1 MVTESRYRRYFV
13 PDRMMPGF
21 VLSFIRVSHK
31 RIQKIKVNVVNIR
44 ITFQESIQVIMKRV
58 WRGDLSLSLLS
69 FCFFIKFFDALFPFL
84 ASFFL
89 LPPLCAFPSGP
100 LYNFYQDEWPEN
112 QCLVTLC
119 RTEVYSLR
127 LPLKIWRGKKKKKN
141 KTIELGKSFLEEKS
155 VYFYSCRAG
164 KNENSNW

>member
-13 PDRMMPGF
+13 PDRMMLGF

-44 ITFQESIQVIMKRV
+44 ITFQESVQVHDNETSMERRSCPFV
-58 WRGDLSLSLLS
+58 FSLNFSTRYFL
-69 FCFFIKFFDALFPFL
+69 FL

-141 KTIELGKSFLEEKS
+141 KTIELAKSFLEEKS
-155 VYFYSCRAG
+155 VYFYSCRVG

>member
-44 ITFQESIQVIMKRV
+44 ITFQESV

-69 FCFFIKFFDALFPFL
+69 FCFFIKFFDALFPFFSVL
-84 ASFFL
+84 FPPPPIMRVSFRS
-89 LPPLCAFPSGP
+89 A
-100 LYNFYQDEWPEN
+100 
-112 QCLVTLC
+112 V
-119 RTEVYSLR
+119 
-127 LPLKIWRGKKKKKN
+127 
-141 KTIELGKSFLEEKS
+141 
-155 VYFYSCRAG
+155 
-164 KNENSNW
+164 